1 MMWAQIVTALLLSAA
16 RASAQSAGS
25 IHTVF
30 TTECTPYFT
39 WQSLGAPV
47 THLTG

>member
-1 MMWAQIVTALLLSAA
+1 MWAVIVAVLFIST
-16 RASAQSAGS
+16 ASASS

-39 WQSLGAPV
+39 WQSLGK
-47 THLTG
+47 L